1 MWNLDI
7 CNLYNRSKVGFTSKY
22 KTPGF
27 TAHEVE
33 DITKTC
39 TPTQNR
45 VCVCKA
51 GFYKNNGHCKP
62 CLSCQNCTE
71 CKFH

>member
-1 MWNLDI
+1 MRNLGIWNW
-7 CNLYNRSKVGFTSKY
+7 YNCSKVDFLSKY

-33 DITKTC
+33 NVTC

-45 VCVCKA
+45 VCNCEP
-51 GFYKNNGHCKP
+51 GFYKSDGFCKD
-62 CLSCQNCTE
+62 CKSCQKCTE
-71 CKFH
+71 CKYH